1 MVDVPPLPL
10 TGFVEASIVPS
21 DFGQMVMEGA
31 MALEQMGALEGRV
44 LDLVTLVRG
53 LQAKN
58 AQLEQE
64 LRDTKECLSKQKD
77 ISRQWDAERM
87 DIRARIEKVLG
98 ELEVFECLE
107 DSKISKE
114 VALDEP
120 H

>member
-1 MVDVPPLPL
+1 
-10 TGFVEASIVPS
+10 
-21 DFGQMVMEGA
+21 
-31 MALEQMGALEGRV
+31 MALEKMGALEDRV
-44 LDLVTLVRG
+44 RDLVTLVQG

-64 LRDTKECLSKQKD
+64 LRGTKQRLSKQTEL
-77 ISRQWDAERM
+77 SRQWDAERV

-98 ELEVFECLE
+98 ELEVFECLD